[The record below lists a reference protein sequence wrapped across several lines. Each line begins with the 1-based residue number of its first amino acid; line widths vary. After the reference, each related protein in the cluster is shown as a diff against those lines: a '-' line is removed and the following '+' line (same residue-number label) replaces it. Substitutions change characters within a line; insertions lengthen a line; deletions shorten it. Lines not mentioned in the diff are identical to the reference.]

1 MRDGIWTDAI
11 LFFDWFERQSTVDRR
26 PKLKRAASH
35 QTNLFLPVKFY
46 FCRKFEKDETGVD
59 GHRVM
64 CVTDF
69 LREGVPV
76 AVFHLY

>member
-1 MRDGIWTDAI
+1 MAWKDAI
-11 LFFDWFERQSTVDRR
+11 FFGRLKKLSPADSRQ
-26 PKLKRAASH
+26 AS
-35 QTNLFLPVKFY
+35 LFLPGKFY